1 MAVSPRALIAIAAAV
16 MMVLVTLVVG
26 LPEGVS
32 PWVPVAML
40 TTVGATIV
48 IAAWELRRARATFQ
62 ARLATQAADAA
73 VARTRL
79 DIARDLHDIVS
90 HGMGT
95 VTTRA
100 AVALRVDADDPA
112 KLRQALADVEA
123 TSRAAT
129 TELRRMMH
137 ALRGDD
143 APTAPTPGLGQL
155 DDLVAASPTLRI
167 TVERSGDLDAISEGV
182 SLVAY
187 RVIQE
192 ALANAA
198 RHAGP
203 TQVMVSVARFDEQV
217 DVTVTDAGPVAG
229 WVAVPGSGHGIPGM
243 RERVASVGGT
253 IDVRTTPGGTIVTAR
268 LPEVADG

>member
-73 VARTRL
+73 VARMRL

-167 TVERSGDLDAISEGV
+167 TVERSGDLGAISEGV

-203 TQVMVSVARFDEQV
+203 TQVTVSVARSDEQV

-229 WVAVPGSGHGIPGM
+229 WVAVPGSGHGISGM